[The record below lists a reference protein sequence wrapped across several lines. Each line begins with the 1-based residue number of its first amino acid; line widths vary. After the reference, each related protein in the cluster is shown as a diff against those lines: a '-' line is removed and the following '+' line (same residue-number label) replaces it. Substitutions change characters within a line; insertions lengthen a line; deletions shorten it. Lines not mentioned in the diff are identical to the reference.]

1 MAIIKKN
8 IWFIF
13 YVFALFFLVLFAT
26 LSYLSWTNIYKDYLN
41 TQENMVKLIADS
53 TRSLFKTQETV
64 LNIVGNRFLE
74 DENYKNN
81 PHAMMTLNAT
91 LIDNPSIDAIALVT
105 PNGTMTFVSGGYDV
119 TTFPNLLEQESSRD
133 SFLETLKSHKMV
145 FGRTYLF

>member
-1 MAIIKKN
+1 
-8 IWFIF
+8 
-13 YVFALFFLVLFAT
+13 
-26 LSYLSWTNIYKDYLN
+26 
-41 TQENMVKLIADS
+41 MVKLIADS